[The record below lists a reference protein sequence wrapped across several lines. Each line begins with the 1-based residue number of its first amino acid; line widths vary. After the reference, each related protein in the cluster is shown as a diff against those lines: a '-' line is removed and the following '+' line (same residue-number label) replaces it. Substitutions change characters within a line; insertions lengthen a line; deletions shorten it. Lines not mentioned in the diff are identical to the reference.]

1 MENFKYRA
9 FISYAHK
16 DEQWG
21 KWLHRKLEAFRVP
34 SKLVGRQAKHGEIPR
49 RLFPIFRDRE
59 ELASSS
65 RLGEAIMEALE
76 QSSHLIVV
84 CSPHAVESKWV
95 NQEIKDFKA
104 MGRELRILYF
114 IVSGEPY
121 AADRPG
127 SEGEEC
133 FPHAAKFAVGE
144 DGNLTDVREEP
155 IAADAREI
163 GDGSKDA
170 LLKVIAG
177 MLGVGL
183 DDLKRRALQQKHRK
197 LGLIAAASTT
207 ATLATIALATYA
219 FMQQNAAEIARSQAE
234 SSQAVAEMELSKA
247 ESVTK
252 FVTDLFASVEPK
264 KASIMDKGLVRMM
277 LDQGTDRLE
286 QLQAEAATDPEVE
299 ARLRLTLGR
308 TYLSIGEYDDAEKHL
323 SRALILLQ
331 ETLGDDD
338 LQTVEVMNQ
347 LAHVYQAKGDH
358 KKVEDLLKVVLLQ
371 RTRILGQEHQET
383 LRAQMDLAT
392 LYRSQGIYERAEEL
406 SSTALEKLEQTRG
419 EDDPATIRAMTELA
433 SVFLAQGKLMQAKS
447 RFGSAYELS
456 RIRLGEDDP
465 DTLRAAARLV
475 RTQKELLELEEAH
488 ALWLSTAEKMER
500 VFGEDHP
507 ETLGGKDTL
516 AEIVAAQGESAKAL
530 ELYLEIQL
538 DKEKYLG
545 EDHPA
550 TFGTMEAIA
559 QLHFE
564 AERFVEAEDTYNDI
578 FERMS
583 SKLGNEHP
591 ETLRIMNCL
600 ADCYVAEDKLEEAFS
615 RLEAALETEVRVL
628 GPEDPL
634 TLRTQVGL
642 GKLHYLSDRKD
653 TAMEIL
659 TVTLEIQQ
667 RILGL
672 DHEAVAL
679 TNELRNSILAEKAAA
694 AAAAAA
700 EDTDPD
706 TVETRDETEKDSATE
721 KEKYSYPVDDKE
733 GTEATVNRVL
743 NELRENDNAPDP
755 TPLDP
760 SKEDKEVEDLR
771 P

>member
-34 SKLVGRQAKHGEIPR
+34 AKLIGRQAKHGKIPP
-49 RLFPIFRDRE
+49 RLYPVFRDRE

-65 RLGEAIMEALE
+65 RLGEAILEALE

-84 CSPHAVESKWV
+84 CSPHAVASTWV

-121 AADRPG
+121 AGDRPG

-133 FPHAAKFAVGE
+133 FPQAAKYAVGE
-144 DGNLTDVREEP
+144 DGQLSNVREEP
-155 IAADAREI
+155 IAADAREV
-163 GDGSKDA
+163 GDGSRDA

-177 MLGVGL
+177 LLGVGL
-183 DDLKRRALQQKHRK
+183 DDLKRRALQQRHRK
-197 LGLIAAASTT
+197 LGLIAAVSTM

-219 FMQQNAAEIARSQAE
+219 FVQQNAAEVARA
-234 SSQAVAEMELSKA
+234 QAVRSHEAVEEELSKA
-247 ESVTK
+247 EAVTK

-264 KASIMDKGLVRMM
+264 KASVMDKKLVRLM
-277 LDQGTDRLE
+277 LDQGAERLSQLETDPGKE
-286 QLQAEAATDPEVE
+286 PEVE

-308 TYLSIGEYDDAEKHL
+308 TYRSIGAYDEAEKQL
-323 SRALILLQ
+323 NKALPLLQ
-331 ETLGDDD
+331 ETVGEDD

-347 LAHVYQAKGDH
+347 LALVYQAKGDH
-358 KKVEDLLKVVLLQ
+358 KKVEDLLNVVLLK
-371 RTRILGQEHQET
+371 RTRILGEDHQET

-406 SSTALEKLEQTRG
+406 SSTALEKLEKTRG
-419 EDDPATIRAMTELA
+419 EDDPATIRAMTEVA

-465 DTLRAAARLV
+465 DTLRAASRLI

-488 ALWLSTAEKMER
+488 ALWVSTAEKMKL

-516 AEIVAAQGESAKAL
+516 AEIVAAQGDAAKAL
-530 ELYLEIQL
+530 ELYLEIL
-538 DKEKYLG
+538 EDKENFLG
-545 EDHPA
+545 LMHPA

-564 AERFVEAEDTYNDI
+564 ATRYVEAEDSYNDVY
-578 FERMS
+578 ERMS

-591 ETLRIMNCL
+591 ETLRIMNSL
-600 ADCYVAEDKLEEAFS
+600 GDCYVAEGKLEEAFS
-615 RLEAALETEVRVL
+615 RFETALETEKRVL

-634 TLRTQVGL
+634 TLRTQVAL
-642 GKLHYLSDRKD
+642 GELHYLSGRKD
-653 TAMEIL
+653 TAMEIF
-659 TVTLEIQQ
+659 TSTLETQQ

-672 DHEAVAL
+672 DHEAVAR
-679 TNELRNSILAEKAAA
+679 TSELRNRILAEKAAA
-694 AAAAAA
+694 AEAASEP
-700 EDTDPD
+700 EDNDPAP
-706 TVETRDETEKDSATE
+706 DENEKDSGADSPDNNASTGATA
-721 KEKYSYPVDDKE
+721 D
-733 GTEATVNRVL
+733 RIL
-743 NELRENDNAPDP
+743 NELRENNDDEKP

-760 SKEDKEVEDLR
+760 PVDEEEENPR